1 MDFVRSKRVASSLFL
16 LIGVLNDGCK
26 RINKKKVKKKKLCM
40 TVGGK
45 GESTYSFNTLNGS
58 KASFPAD
65 NNPRLSIFVNNF
77 SFSWIMSV
85 VVVFGIYSINVFI
98 EIFI

>member
-1 MDFVRSKRVASSLFL
+1 MD
-16 LIGVLNDGCK
+16 
-26 RINKKKVKKKKLCM
+26 VKKKKLCM

-45 GESTYSFNTLNGS
+45 DESTYSFNTLNGS

-85 VVVFGIYSINVFI
+85 VVVFGIYSINVFK

>member
-1 MDFVRSKRVASSLFL
+1 
-16 LIGVLNDGCK
+16 
-26 RINKKKVKKKKLCM
+26 M

-45 GESTYSFNTLNGS
+45 DESTYSFNTLNGS

-85 VVVFGIYSINVFI
+85 VVVFGIYSINVFK

>member
-1 MDFVRSKRVASSLFL
+1 M
-16 LIGVLNDGCK
+16 LNDGLVK
-26 RINKKKVKKKKLCM
+26 ELEKKNIQKLCM

-45 GESTYSFNTLNGS
+45 DESTYSFNTLNGS

>member
-1 MDFVRSKRVASSLFL
+1 MD
-16 LIGVLNDGCK
+16 
-26 RINKKKVKKKKLCM
+26 VKKKKLCM

-45 GESTYSFNTLNGS
+45 DESTYSFNTLNGS

>member
-1 MDFVRSKRVASSLFL
+1 
-16 LIGVLNDGCK
+16 
-26 RINKKKVKKKKLCM
+26 M

>member
-1 MDFVRSKRVASSLFL
+1 
-16 LIGVLNDGCK
+16 
-26 RINKKKVKKKKLCM
+26 M

-45 GESTYSFNTLNGS
+45 GEGTYSFNTLNGS

-85 VVVFGIYSINVFI
+85 VVVFGIYSINVFK

>member
-1 MDFVRSKRVASSLFL
+1 M
-16 LIGVLNDGCK
+16 LNDGLVK
-26 RINKKKVKKKKLCM
+26 ELEKKNIQKLCM

-45 GESTYSFNTLNGS
+45 DESTYSFNTLNGS

-85 VVVFGIYSINVFI
+85 VVVFGIYSINVFK

>member
-1 MDFVRSKRVASSLFL
+1 MMWVSKRIFQKVQ
-16 LIGVLNDGCK
+16 
-26 RINKKKVKKKKLCM
+26 KKKMCM

-45 GESTYSFNTLNGS
+45 DESTYSFSTLNGS

-77 SFSWIMSV
+77 SFSWILSV
-85 VVVFGIYSINVFI
+85 VVVCWNVFYKCI
-98 EIFI
+98 YRNIYLIVD

>member
-1 MDFVRSKRVASSLFL
+1 
-16 LIGVLNDGCK
+16 
-26 RINKKKVKKKKLCM
+26 M

-45 GESTYSFNTLNGS
+45 DESTYSFNTLNGS